1 MSVESSLVTV
11 PAMFLNVKLLQMERD
26 KRQETE
32 ASQQEQKFSVLSHQL
47 TQFQLDMED
56 TRASRPLPQ
65 DQRVPAGDPKLL
77 SASAVDPVPT
87 YERED
92 PLTGDTLIC
101 EKCPPGF
108 HLVAHC
114 TATTPTQ
121 CAPCKGEQFTEFW
134 NYLPR
139 CLYCSNF
146 CFDNQEVQKECSA
159 VNNRV
164 CRCKEGFYYAN
175 DFCVEHT
182 QCGPGH
188 GVLTR
193 GTSETNTL
201 CVSCAQGFF
210 SSSSSA
216 LDSCV
221 IHQECANGQI
231 VLLPG
236 SVYHDTVC
244 GTCTDLANGGETSR
258 TFLSAFFSNHRMRVS
273 KMKKFVARY
282 IHKSGGER
290 RIRGTVLPRQRGP
303 LLDQIKA
310 WLAESPDVQLK
321 KLPAMLRATQLSSMA
336 EKLERRLNEIKQHN
350 CAAVEQ

>member
-1 MSVESSLVTV
+1 MMNHKPHAYAILVPYEQYKNQPNPSVKPSPTEVTKLHIMSML
-11 PAMFLNVKLLQMERD
+11 
-26 KRQETE
+26 
-32 ASQQEQKFSVLSHQL
+32 
-47 TQFQLDMED
+47 
-56 TRASRPLPQ
+56 PLP
-65 DQRVPAGDPKLL
+65 ALFLL
-77 SASAVDPVPT
+77 SGVLYSASAVDPVPT